1 MKYKNVIL
9 VGTSHIAKESVE
21 NVEKVI
27 LEEKPDL
34 VCLELDNK
42 RLAALLSKK
51 KKSKMPLKEIFRI
64 GLKGYLFSVIGSY
77 VQEKL
82 GEKVGITPGSD
93 MLAAFKTAKKNN
105 IRVALIDQDIEL
117 TLKKFSK
124 SITWKEKGRFA
135 IDIIKGLLFKKQVLT
150 FDLTKVPEEE
160 LIHKLI
166 EQVKER
172 YPNAHRVLVEE
183 RNILMAKEISK
194 FSKTNPDKK
203 IIAVIGAGHEKEMVR
218 LIKKYTNNNVDII
231 NTGQN

>member
-9 VGTSHIAKESVE
+9 IGTSHIAKESVE
-21 NVEKVI
+21 TVEKNI

-34 VCLELDNK
+34 VCLELDKK
-42 RLAALLSKK
+42 RLAALLTKQ
-51 KKSKMPLKEIFRI
+51 KKSKLPLKEIFRI
-64 GLKGYLFSVIGSY
+64 GLKGYLFSLIGGY

-82 GEKVGITPGSD
+82 GKRVGITPGSD
-93 MLAAFKTAKKNN
+93 MLAAYKTAKKNN

-124 SITWKEKGRFA
+124 SITWREKGRFI
-135 IDIIKGLLFKKQVLT
+135 IDVVKGLLFKNQVLV

-172 YPNAHRVLVEE
+172 YPNAYKVLVEE

-203 IIAVIGAGHEKEMVR
+203 ILAVIGAGHEKEMVR
-218 LIKKYTNNNVDII
+218 LIKKYAHNNVDII
-231 NTGQN
+231 NTG